1 MPGLTKG
8 YTRMKDCITL
18 YRALARKYPQT
29 TPQDA
34 VKLAYQSVYGCGHL
48 IDGDNRARVRDYL
61 ERENADFAGREWSVE
76 DIGCGHARLYLG
88 DAPVD
93 AVFALFSQSADRD
106 ARYAPGE
113 MELRLAFQKQ
123 LALLSRLAEEG
134 YFSFT
139 TEDFSAYVRE
149 YWKSGLHAVHHSDA
163 YRIAYAPAYR
173 VIRCEY
179 VPYLSA
185 IFQMYHTIAK
195 KGRVLVAIDGM
206 AGSGKSSLAALLAEL
221 VGADVVH
228 MDDFFLPPDKRTM
241 ERLTEVGGNVDY
253 ERFSEEVLP
262 ELTKDEWTPFTY
274 RIYDCGVKALNGERL
289 LGMSEVRIVEG
300 SYALHPT
307 FGKYYDF
314 AIFLH
319 TTPEEQM
326 RRILKRNGNVLGE
339 RFRNVWIPRE
349 NAYFRE
355 KRIAERCRYVIRNQ
369 E

>member
-1 MPGLTKG
+1 
-8 YTRMKDCITL
+8 MKDCTTL
-18 YRALARKYPQT
+18 YRNLAKKYPLT

-34 VKLAYQSVYGCGHL
+34 VKLAYQSVFGCGHL
-48 IDGDNRARVRDYL
+48 IDTANRAQVYDYL
-61 ERENADFAGREWSVE
+61 VRENADFAGREWFVE

-88 DAPVD
+88 DAPTE
-93 AVFALFSQSADRD
+93 AVFALFSQSACRD
-106 ARYAPGE
+106 AKSAYSDTE
-113 MELRLAFQKQ
+113 QELAFQRQ
-123 LALLSRLAEEG
+123 LAILSKLATAG
-134 YFSFT
+134 YFSFSA
-139 TEDFSAYVRE
+139 EDFTAYVKE
-149 YWKSGLHAVHHSDA
+149 YMEKGIHAVHHSDA
-163 YRIAYAPAYR
+163 YRTAYAPAYR
-173 VIRCEY
+173 VIRREY
-179 VPYLSA
+179 VPYLAA
-185 IFQMYHTIAK
+185 IFQMYRTIAK

-206 AGSGKSSLAALLAEL
+206 AGSGKSSLAALFGEL
-221 VGADVVH
+221 TGADIMH

-241 ERLTEVGGNVDY
+241 ERLTEVGGNVNY
-253 ERFSEEVLP
+253 ERFSAEVLP
-262 ELTKDEWTPFTY
+262 ELIKDEWTPFTY
-274 RIYDCGVKALNGERL
+274 HIYDCGVKALNGERL
-289 LGMSEVRIVEG
+289 IGMSEVRIVEG

>member
-1 MPGLTKG
+1 
-8 YTRMKDCITL
+8 MKDCLSL
-18 YRALARKYPQT
+18 YRTLARKYPQT

-48 IDGDNRARVRDYL
+48 IDGENSARVRDYL
-61 ERENADFAGREWSVE
+61 ARENADFADREWFTE

-88 DAPVD
+88 DAPAE
-93 AVFALFSQSADRD
+93 AVFTLFSRSAERD
-106 ARYAPGE
+106 ARFSPGE
-113 MELRLAFQKQ
+113 TEQRLAFQKQ

-139 TEDFSAYVRE
+139 AEDFSDYVRA
-149 YWKSGLHAVHHSDA
+149 YWKTGLHAVHHSDA
-163 YRIAYAPAYR
+163 YRTAYAPAYR
-173 VIRCEY
+173 VIRREY
-179 VPYLSA
+179 VPYLPA
-185 IFQMYHTIAK
+185 IFQIYRTIAK
-195 KGRVLVAIDGM
+195 KGRALVAIDGM
-206 AGSGKSSLAALLAEL
+206 AGSGKSGLAALLSEL

-228 MDDFFLPPDKRTM
+228 MDDFFLPPEKRTM

-253 ERFSEEVLP
+253 ERFSAEVLP
-262 ELTKDEWTPFTY
+262 ALCRDEWLPFTY
-274 RIYDCGVKALNGERL
+274 RIYDCGVKALHGERRI
-289 LGMSEVRIVEG
+289 GMSEVRIVEG